1 MKLKKIPIR
10 SCFSLVFWMFVY
22 LFSLPLSPPFCSMCS
37 VLFCSSLHLFF
48 SLLLWWYILIYI
60 YFLFPGYLFYLYPL
74 THRPGWWLLY
84 SSLLLKE
91 IGLLKQLIRE
101 DVSPAWI
108 IVTTIDRISVC
119 LFAQYPPALR
129 KPSQLSWALESPIS
143 SLDTVADVMDW

>member
-1 MKLKKIPIR
+1 M
-10 SCFSLVFWMFVY
+10 FWMFVC
-22 LFSLPLSPPFCSMCS
+22 LFIYFCFSSSLPFALC
-37 VLFCSSLHLFF
+37 VLFCFFLHLFF
-48 SLLLWWYILIYI
+48 SLLLWWWILIYI
-60 YFLFPGYLFYLYPL
+60 YFLFLEYLFCLYPL

-143 SLDTVADVMDW
+143 SLDTAADVMDW